1 MNKYWKYVL
10 FPTFLDSI
18 KDCTYVN
25 MDDIDL
31 TEVLTVITK
40 SSIEDFLFPKCSL
53 EYAEDTSRDPLDS
66 EEYGFYFTDENVGEA
81 EYKVIISF
89 MKVHWIKAQITWD
102 NNFKNP
108 FFDKDIKG
116 YSPANMLT
124 AMYKTL
130 ETFEKAAV
138 QERFNYNRKNK
149 DGRITWGVINAK
161 K

>member
-10 FPTFLDSI
+10 FPTFMDSI
-18 KDCTYVN
+18 RDCTYVN
-25 MDDIDL
+25 MDDLDL
-31 TEVLTVITK
+31 TEVLNGLAI
-40 SSIEDFLFPKCSL
+40 SSINDFLFPKVSL
-53 EYAEDTSRDPLDS
+53 EYAEDESRDPVDS
-66 EEYGFYFTDENVGEA
+66 EIYGYYFLDDNIGEA

-89 MKVHWIKAQITWD
+89 MKVHWIEAQITWD

-124 AMYKTL
+124 ATRNTL
-130 ETFEKAAV
+130 EAFKKTAKENS
-138 QERFNYNRKNK
+138 FNYNRKMK
-149 DGRITWGVINAK
+149 DGRITWGVVNAK